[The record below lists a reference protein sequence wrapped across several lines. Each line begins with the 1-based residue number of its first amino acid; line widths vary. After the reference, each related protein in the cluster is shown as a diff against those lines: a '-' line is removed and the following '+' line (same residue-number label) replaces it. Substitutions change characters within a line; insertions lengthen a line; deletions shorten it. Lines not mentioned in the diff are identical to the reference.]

1 MSNFKDGVSVI
12 LAGTTKWAK
21 VTEAT
26 GPNDLSEKYQLD
38 LYLDSA
44 SEKTLRGMGADS
56 ILKDKGEGVYITAKS
71 KLLPKVFDANRQA
84 FTGHIGNGSLLR
96 VKVLIKEWEA
106 LKKKGITAYL
116 NGIVIVKLEEY
127 NSLGDDALFEGLEPT
142 ATQDA
147 PDSDGLPF

>member
-1 MSNFKDGVSVI
+1 M
-12 LAGTTKWAK
+12 AGTAKWAK

-26 GPNDLSEKYQLD
+26 GPNELSEKYQLD
-38 LYLDSA
+38 VYLDEA
-44 SEKTLRGMGADS
+44 SEKTIRGMKADS
-56 ILKDKGEGVYITAKS
+56 ILKDKGEGVYLTAKS
-71 KLLPKVFDANRQA
+71 KLLPKVFDASRQP
-84 FTGHIGNGSLLR
+84 FTGRIGNGSLVR

-127 NSLGDDALFEGLEPT
+127 SSLADDALFEGLEP
-142 ATQDA
+142 APTQDA

>member
-12 LAGTTKWAK
+12 LAGTSKWAK

-38 LYLDSA
+38 LYLDDASA
-44 SEKTLRGMGADS
+44 ASIKGLGAES

-84 FTGHIGNGSLLR
+84 FTGRIGNGSLLR

>member
-26 GPNDLSEKYQLD
+26 GPNELSEKYQLD
-38 LYLDSA
+38 LYLDDA
-44 SEKTLRGMGADS
+44 SEKTLRGIGADS
-56 ILKDKGEGVYITAKS
+56 IIKDKGEGLYITAKS
-71 KLLPKVFDANRQA
+71 KLLPKVFDTSRHE
-84 FTGHIGNGSLLR
+84 FTGRIGNGSLVR
-96 VKVLIKEWEA
+96 VKVLVKEWEA

-127 NSLGDDALFEGLEPT
+127 NSLADDALFEGLDPIQSNEDST
-142 ATQDA
+142 
-147 PDSDGLPF
+147 SDGLPF

>member
-1 MSNFKDGVSVI
+1 MSNFKDGVSAI
-12 LAGTTKWAK
+12 LAGTAKWAK

-26 GPNDLSEKYQLD
+26 GPNELSEKYQLD

-84 FTGHIGNGSLLR
+84 FTGRIGNGSLVR
-96 VKVLIKEWEA
+96 VKVLVKEWEA

>member
-1 MSNFKDGVSVI
+1 MSNFKDGVSAI

-38 LYLDSA
+38 LYLDKA
-44 SEKTLRGMGADS
+44 SEESLRGMGAES

-71 KLLPKVFDANRQA
+71 KLLPKVYDANRQV

-106 LKKKGITAYL
+106 LKK
-116 NGIVIVKLEEY
+116 
-127 NSLGDDALFEGLEPT
+127 
-142 ATQDA
+142 
-147 PDSDGLPF
+147 

>member
-1 MSNFKDGVSVI
+1 MSNFKDGVSAI
-12 LAGTTKWAK
+12 LAGTAKWAK

-26 GPNDLSEKYQLD
+26 GPNELSEKYQLD
-38 LYLDSA
+38 LYLDDA

-71 KLLPKVFDANRQA
+71 KLLPKVFDSNRQA
-84 FTGHIGNGSLLR
+84 FTGRIGNGSLVR
-96 VKVLIKEWEA
+96 VKVLVKEWEA

>member
-1 MSNFKDGVSVI
+1 MSNFKDGVSAIV
-12 LAGTTKWAK
+12 AGTAKWAK

-26 GPNDLSEKYQLD
+26 GPNELSEKYQID
-38 LYLDSA
+38 VYLDEA
-44 SEKTLRGMGADS
+44 SEKTIRGMKADS
-56 ILKDKGEGVYITAKS
+56 ILKDKGEGVYLTAKS
-71 KLLPKVFDANRQA
+71 KLLPKVFDASRQP
-84 FTGHIGNGSLLR
+84 FTGRIGNGSLVR

-127 NSLGDDALFEGLEPT
+127 SSLADDALFEGLEP
-142 ATQDA
+142 APTQDA

>member
-12 LAGTTKWAK
+12 LAGSTKWAK

-26 GPNDLSEKYQLD
+26 GPNELSEKYQLD
-38 LYLDSA
+38 LYLDDA
-44 SEKTLRGMGADS
+44 SIASIKGIGAEN

-71 KLLPKVFDANRQA
+71 KLLPKVYDASRQA
-84 FTGHIGNGSLLR
+84 FTGRIGNGSLLR
-96 VKVLIKEWEA
+96 IKVLVKEWEA

-142 ATQDA
+142 QSEDSAN
-147 PDSDGLPF
+147 SDGLPF

>member
-1 MSNFKDGVSVI
+1 MSNFKDGVSAI
-12 LAGTTKWAK
+12 LAGTAKWAK

-26 GPNDLSEKYQLD
+26 GPNELSEKYQLD
-38 LYLDSA
+38 LYLDDA

-84 FTGHIGNGSLLR
+84 FTGRIGNGSLVR
-96 VKVLIKEWEA
+96 VKVLVKEWEA

-116 NGIVIVKLEEY
+116 NGIVIVKLAEY

>member
-1 MSNFKDGVSVI
+1 MSNFKDGVSAI
-12 LAGTTKWAK
+12 LAGTAKWAK

-26 GPNDLSEKYQLD
+26 GPNELSEKYQLD
-38 LYLDSA
+38 LYLDDA

-84 FTGHIGNGSLLR
+84 FTGRIGNGSLVR
-96 VKVLIKEWEA
+96 VKVLVKEWEA

>member
-1 MSNFKDGVSVI
+1 MSNFKDGVSAIV
-12 LAGTTKWAK
+12 AGTAKWAK

-26 GPNDLSEKYQLD
+26 GPNELSEKYQLD
-38 LYLDSA
+38 VYLDEA
-44 SEKTLRGMGADS
+44 SEKTIRGMKADS
-56 ILKDKGEGVYITAKS
+56 ILKDKGEGVYLTAKS
-71 KLLPKVFDANRQA
+71 KLLPKVFDASRQP
-84 FTGHIGNGSLLR
+84 FTGRIGNGSLVR

-127 NSLGDDALFEGLEPT
+127 SSLADDALFEGLEP
-142 ATQDA
+142 APTQDA

>member
-1 MSNFKDGVSVI
+1 MSNFKDGVSAI
-12 LAGTTKWAK
+12 LAGTAKWAK

-84 FTGHIGNGSLLR
+84 FTGRIGNGSLVR
-96 VKVLIKEWEA
+96 VKVLVKEWEA